1 MCRSMSFCSYFLT
14 YFSQQSWEVRCIIY
28 ILQLKTL
35 GYLVTRESEVE
46 KEAETILPQRSNS
59 LALESVAINC
69 HKWNLKEIVEFGHAA
84 YSHPF
89 LDGLPLELAVLAW
102 WCFLNK
108 HTRAFQVN
116 GDSWPCSFCWQIHL
130 RNQKILLA
138 ASVFAL
144 LFHHFKSI
152 PNILKYEVILIS
164 ITTWTKNADHFQRI
178 YKIFAFWNL
187 SLLRDEKHQL
197 TENALAAKSIIT
209 CWVLGTQFHR
219 IAIFCFWGHL
229 SFEMPALFLVRVL
242 VWKLTSRKKVL
253 GKGKKNHFSLRKKI
267 YLSINQSI
275 FLSIFLSTYLGMYV
289 GR

>member
-1 MCRSMSFCSYFLT
+1 ML
-14 YFSQQSWEVRCIIY
+14 
-28 ILQLKTL
+28 
-35 GYLVTRESEVE
+35 
-46 KEAETILPQRSNS
+46 
-59 LALESVAINC
+59 
-69 HKWNLKEIVEFGHAA
+69 
-84 YSHPF
+84 
-89 LDGLPLELAVLAW
+89 
-102 WCFLNK
+102 
-108 HTRAFQVN
+108 
-116 GDSWPCSFCWQIHL
+116 
-130 RNQKILLA
+130 ILLTNPSEKSKNSSGSL
-138 ASVFAL
+138 SVRFA
-144 LFHHFKSI
+144 FHHFKSI

-164 ITTWTKNADHFQRI
+164 ITTWTENADHFQRI

-267 YLSINQSI
+267 YLSISLY
-275 FLSIFLSTYLGMYV
+275 FYLSF
-289 GR
+289 